1 MQELLNPV
9 FLGCDIADDALMVTV
24 QIAELLALF
33 SAIKAIKLPFK
44 SPARNRGNH
53 SESRIST
60 FLSEMFFMWRAFTTS
75 KIISPANASSNIS

>member
-1 MQELLNPV
+1 
-9 FLGCDIADDALMVTV
+9 MVTV

-33 SAIKAIKLPFK
+33 SAIKLPFK
-44 SPARNRGNH
+44 SPAHNRGNH

-60 FLSEMFFMWRAFTTS
+60 FLSEMFFMWRAF

>member
-1 MQELLNPV
+1 
-9 FLGCDIADDALMVTV
+9 MVTV

-33 SAIKAIKLPFK
+33 SAIKLPFK

-60 FLSEMFFMWRAFTTS
+60 FLSEMFFIWRAFTTS
-75 KIISPANASSNIS
+75 KIISPANASSSTS